1 MVAAYL
7 DPRSKELTTFG
18 VEDKAKIVKETK
30 IRALAVRAELV
41 ATAAAVATPGKGA
54 AHAVVV
60 QDDTYHDL
68 FDALENA
75 GVAEAHEE
83 QLPGA
88 EGAEQ
93 EHNAFLYDVER
104 EMQEYAA
111 APKIP
116 RATQVNGKHVLNNP
130 LEWWKVRCHKLPI
143 LSLLARRSLCVP
155 ATSAPSERLFSTA
168 GLTIANARAGL
179 LPDNA
184 ADLIFLH
191 EAWPVMK
198 EQVRRKRELA
208 DMNN

>member
-168 GLTIANARAGL
+168 GLTVANARAGL

-198 EQVRRKRELA
+198 EQVRRKRGLA

>member
-83 QLPGA
+83 QHPGA

-198 EQVRRKRELA
+198 EQVRRKRGLA

>member
-1 MVAAYL
+1 M
-7 DPRSKELTTFG
+7 
-18 VEDKAKIVKETK
+18 KETK

-41 ATAAAVATPGKGA
+41 ATAAAVATQGKGA

-68 FDALENA
+68 FGALENA

-184 ADLIFLH
+184 ADLSFLH

-198 EQVRRKRELA
+198 EQVRRKRGLA

>member
-1 MVAAYL
+1 M
-7 DPRSKELTTFG
+7 
-18 VEDKAKIVKETK
+18 
-30 IRALAVRAELV
+30 
-41 ATAAAVATPGKGA
+41 
-54 AHAVVV
+54 
-60 QDDTYHDL
+60 
-68 FDALENA
+68 ENA

-184 ADLIFLH
+184 AYLIFLH

-198 EQVRRKRELA
+198 EQVRRKRGLA

>member
-41 ATAAAVATPGKGA
+41 ATAAAVATPGNGA

-198 EQVRRKRELA
+198 EQVRRKRGLA

>member
-41 ATAAAVATPGKGA
+41 ATAAAVATQGKGA

-198 EQVRRKRELA
+198 EQVRRKRGLA

>member
-30 IRALAVRAELV
+30 IRPLAVRAELV

-155 ATSAPSERLFSTA
+155 APSAPSERLFSTA

-198 EQVRRKRELA
+198 EQVRRKRGLA

>member
-18 VEDKAKIVKETK
+18 VEDKAKIVKETQ
-30 IRALAVRAELV
+30 IRALVVRAELV
-41 ATAAAVATPGKGA
+41 ATAAAVAIPGKGA

-198 EQVRRKRELA
+198 EQVRRKRGLA

>member
-168 GLTIANARAGL
+168 GLTIAKVL
-179 LPDNA
+179 LA
-184 ADLIFLH
+184 FYLTTQQI
-191 EAWPVMK
+191 
-198 EQVRRKRELA
+198 
-208 DMNN
+208 

>member
-198 EQVRRKRELA
+198 EQVRRKRGLA